1 MAKTEE
7 IEVSRVERLTFHKVG
22 WFIDACARSFGILWL
37 PDILRS
43 HLENLPCDMQREM
56 KELLGSKFA
65 LDNTLSISPDEKNC
79 LPYDMQRE
87 MKE

>member
-1 MAKTEE
+1 
-7 IEVSRVERLTFHKVG
+7 
-22 WFIDACARSFGILWL
+22 
-37 PDILRS
+37 
-43 HLENLPCDMQREM
+43 
-56 KELLGSKFA
+56 LLGSKFA

>member
-1 MAKTEE
+1 VVARHTE
-7 IEVSRVERLTFHKVG
+7 I
-22 WFIDACARSFGILWL
+22 AFGK
-37 PDILRS
+37 
-43 HLENLPCDMQREM
+43 LPCDMQREM